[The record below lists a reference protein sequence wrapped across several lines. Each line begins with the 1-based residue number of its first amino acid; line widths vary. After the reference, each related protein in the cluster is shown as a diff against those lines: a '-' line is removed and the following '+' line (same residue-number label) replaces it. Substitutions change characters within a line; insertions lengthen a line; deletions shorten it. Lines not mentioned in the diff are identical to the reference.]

1 MVTMQD
7 LIARAQQSLDAA
19 ISARG
24 EKQAALLDL
33 RDKIE
38 SGDESVT
45 REMVAAL
52 AGERDALDSQ
62 VREAQAKLDELRA
75 EDARDAEIAELR
87 TQIVPTEVRAPK
99 YDEVARVGTEK
110 RTYSPESDPNG
121 KLFLQDVV
129 RGTVDGFNDFEARER
144 ISRHMTEERVE
155 RGDQLVQRGDQLAQR
170 AAGTTAFA
178 GLVVPQYLTD
188 MVAPYAKAARP
199 FADACRKHDLPASG
213 MTVNISRITTATTAA
228 VQTQGNAV
236 SETDIDDTLLTVN
249 VQTVGG
255 SQTITRQAAERGTGV
270 EDVTI
275 ADLIT
280 SHATAVD
287 STLLNQGTNG
297 LTNVATAIAY
307 TDGTPTAAELYP
319 KLLAGVAA
327 VEAALVNQD
336 PGANLVVMHS
346 RRWYWLQ
353 SQLSSTFPLIGQ
365 PQVPFNVAGMNFG
378 ERYGA
383 GYRGVLPNGTPVI
396 VDNNIATNLGAGT
409 NEDEIY
415 FVSANECHLWEDANA
430 PLLIRTETGPS
441 VKSLGVDI
449 VVYSYLAY
457 TFARYTHSQKV
468 NGTGLVTPTF

>member
-1 MVTMQD
+1 MTWD
-7 LIARAQQSLDAA
+7 EWIARAEKALSDAIA
-19 ISARG
+19 ERDV
-24 EKQAALLDL
+24 EQASLLDL
-33 RDKIE
+33 RDKLAA
-38 SGDESVT
+38 GDETIT
-45 REMVAAL
+45 REDIAKVTARLDAA
-52 AGERDALDSQ
+52 DVK
-62 VREAQAKLDELRA
+62 VREATVARDEAVA
-75 EDARDAEIAELR
+75 EQARDAEIAELR
-87 TQIVPTEVRAPK
+87 KQIVPTEARAPK
-99 YDEVARVGTEK
+99 YDEVARVGAEK
-110 RTYSPESDPNG
+110 RTYSPESDPKG
-121 KLFLQDVV
+121 KQFLADVV
-129 RGTVDGFNDFEARER
+129 RSTVEGFNDFEARER
-144 ISRHMTEERVE
+144 ISRHMAEEKVE
-155 RGDQLVQRGDQLAQR
+155 RGDQLVQR

-199 FADACRKHDLPASG
+199 FADACRHHDLPAEG
-213 MTVNISRITTATTAA
+213 MTVNISRITTATSAA
-228 VQTQGNAV
+228 VQTQGAAV

-255 SQTITRQAAERGTGV
+255 SQTITRQAVERGTGV
-270 EDVTI
+270 EDVTV

-287 STLLNQGTNG
+287 STLLNQAANG

-327 VEAALVNQD
+327 VEAALLNQD

-353 SQLSSTFPLIGQ
+353 SQLSSTFPLFGQ
-365 PQVPFNVAGMNFG
+365 PQVPFNVAGVNFG

-415 FVSANECHLWEDANA
+415 FVSANEAHLWEDANA
-430 PLLIRTETGPS
+430 PLMIRTETGPS

-468 NGTGLVTPTF
+468 NGTGLVAPTF

>member
-1 MVTMQD
+1 MTWD
-7 LIARAQQSLDAA
+7 EWIARAEKALSDAIA
-19 ISARG
+19 ERDV
-24 EKQAALLDL
+24 EQASLLDL
-33 RDKIE
+33 RDKLAA
-38 SGDESVT
+38 GDETIT
-45 REMVAAL
+45 REDIAKVTARLDAA
-52 AGERDALDSQ
+52 DVK
-62 VREAQAKLDELRA
+62 VREATVARDEAVA
-75 EDARDAEIAELR
+75 EQARDAEIAELR
-87 TQIVPTEVRAPK
+87 KQIVPTEARAPK
-99 YDEVARVGTEK
+99 YDEVARVGAEK
-110 RTYSPESDPNG
+110 RTYSPESDPKG
-121 KLFLQDVV
+121 KQFLADVV
-129 RGTVDGFNDFEARER
+129 RSTVEGFNDFEARER
-144 ISRHMTEERVE
+144 ISRHMAEEKVE
-155 RGDQLVQRGDQLAQR
+155 RGDQLVQR

-188 MVAPYAKAARP
+188 MVAPYARAARP
-199 FADACRKHDLPASG
+199 FADACRHHDLPAEG
-213 MTVNISRITTATTAA
+213 MTVNISRITTATSAA
-228 VQTQGNAV
+228 VQTQGAAV

-255 SQTITRQAAERGTGV
+255 SQTITRQAVERGTGV
-270 EDVTI
+270 EDVTV

-287 STLLNQGTNG
+287 STLLNQAANG

-307 TDGTPTAAELYP
+307 TDDTPTAAELYP

-327 VEAALVNQD
+327 VEAALLNQD

-353 SQLSSTFPLIGQ
+353 SQLSSTFPLFGQ
-365 PQVPFNVAGMNFG
+365 PQVPFNVAGVNFG

-415 FVSANECHLWEDANA
+415 FVSANEAHLWEDANA